1 MDSVFVKSNTKLS
14 ADEWADE
21 NLRSLSPETQR
32 RVLTEQQRAS
42 SHASSQQGDPAVPD
56 EQVVP
61 LQGGQVAADAA
72 DAAAGEVALHGQKR
86 KKGARTPESKKRVFQ
101 SKIYNTCFQCYI
113 NALYQIRSFQAVPN
127 DDCILPAKRMAAI
140 KEMQEKRLRIAKQRA
155 EKGERP
161 EKQPKARKA
170 MKATART
177 SMKGKAHGARGR
189 PGKIAKH

>member
-14 ADEWADE
+14 MDEWMDE

-32 RVLTEQQRAS
+32 WVLTEQQRAS

-61 LQGGQVAADAA
+61 LQGGQVVADAA
-72 DAAAGEVALHGQKR
+72 DAATGEVALLSQKR

-127 DDCILPAKRMAAI
+127 DDCILPVEHMAAI
-140 KEMQEKRLRIAKQRA
+140 
-155 EKGERP
+155 
-161 EKQPKARKA
+161 RKCRSSA
-170 MKATART
+170 C
-177 SMKGKAHGARGR
+177 GR
-189 PGKIAKH
+189 